1 MNTTSAR
8 AMAWALSGLL
18 LSAGLL
24 HAQRGN
30 PEVQFEGRTVDQMIG
45 AYMKEHHVSGMAL
58 AIVQAP
64 YVTRV
69 VGYGVA
75 DPKTGRLVGSRT
87 LFQLGVM
94 QEAWTAVAGLQLTE
108 AGKVK
113 LDAPIGTYV
122 TDLPKTWKGI
132 AVRDV
137 LRNASGIPDF
147 TRAAS
152 PKSKGMAWQAV
163 ADKPLLFEPGTKI
176 ERSATNHLLL
186 QQLIESV
193 SGASYEDFVRKGQ
206 IEKLGLHE
214 TYFAGSFPE
223 AEPTGPSAG
232 HKAFLT
238 TARLINPIEAAAGTA
253 EKEAD
258 AGSFPPLLHPL
269 YASALDVSV
278 WDIGLAGN
286 ILIQSP
292 ELRKI
297 LYTSTTLKDGKSVP
311 TSGIWKFPGRPGLM
325 LIEGS
330 GTGFSS
336 LLSRYT
342 APEDLLCVT
351 LLANRDGL
359 DLTELARRIAAAFDP
374 RLAKTE

>member
-1 MNTTSAR
+1 MNTMGTR
-8 AMAWALSGLL
+8 ATGLALSGLI

-45 AYMKEHHVSGMAL
+45 AYMKEHDVPGMAL

-94 QEAWTAVAGLQLTE
+94 QEAWTAVAVMQLTE
-108 AGKVK
+108 AGKVR
-113 LDAPIGTYV
+113 LEEPIGTYLK
-122 TDLPKTWKGI
+122 DLPETWKGI

-137 LRNASGIPDF
+137 VRNASGIPDF
-147 TRAAS
+147 TRVAF
-152 PKSKGMAWQAV
+152 PKSKGTAWQAV
-163 ADKPLLFEPGTKI
+163 ADKPLLFEPGTNI

-193 SGASYEDFVRKGQ
+193 SRVSYEDFVQKGQ
-206 IEKLGLHE
+206 IEKLGLRE
-214 TYFAGSFPE
+214 THFAGSFPE
-223 AEPTGPSAG
+223 AEQAG

-238 TARLINPIEAAAGTA
+238 TARLINPIEAASGTA
-253 EKEAD
+253 GKDASAD
-258 AGSFPPLLHPL
+258 SVSRLLHPL

-278 WDIGLAGN
+278 WDIGLAGS

-297 LYTSTTLKDGKSVP
+297 LYTSMALKVGKKVP
-311 TSGIWKFPGRPGLM
+311 TSGVWKFPGRPGLM
-325 LIEGS
+325 LVEGS
-330 GTGFSS
+330 GAGFSS

-374 RLAKTE
+374 RLAQTE